1 MARKRKKNPLLAK
14 ITMIIVF
21 LIGCLV
27 MFYPFYIDALN
38 SYLDEVRM
46 ESFQK
51 KEASEYAAQQ
61 KALLEKNEALKE
73 SGLMIGDDPFDE
85 AVTQV
90 VSQEVYDRHLL
101 GTVNIPKLALDIPL
115 FDTTT
120 AGLLESGATVLN
132 GTSQPVGG
140 EGTHSVITGHRGLPQ
155 RELFTN
161 LPKLVI
167 GDLFLLNVLGETLAY
182 EVNDIRV
189 VEPHETSSLKIQ
201 DKQDLVTLVTC
212 TPYMINSHRLLVTGH
227 RVPYTPAIKK
237 AAVKGKQ
244 VRKWK
249 QLSILAGTVLL
260 VLGSFTLIIRIIY
273 FERLKKER
281 FDLDLTLEEGSQ
293 AMPEKVVLYNR
304 RGTKPL
310 MRNGQIFAVTPN
322 REGRILFDNLPGG
335 MYQLRFSGRK
345 GRLKV
350 GIKKKGQKA
359 KVYSRKPLTGFRLRP
374 TLSFHEVPKG
384 T

>member
-1 MARKRKKNPLLAK
+1 MASKRKKNPLIAK
-14 ITMIIVF
+14 IAMIVIF
-21 LIGCLV
+21 LIGCLI

-46 ESFQK
+46 ERFQK

-61 KALLEKNEALKE
+61 KALLEKNEDLKE

-90 VSQEVYDRHLL
+90 VSQEVYDQHLL
-101 GTVNIPKLALDIPL
+101 GTINIPKLALDIPL

-161 LPKLVI
+161 LPKLVV

-201 DKQDLVTLVTC
+201 DEQDLVTLVTC

-227 RVPYTPAIKK
+227 RVPFTPAIKK

-249 QLSILAGTVLL
+249 QLSILGGTILL
-260 VLGSFTLIIRIIY
+260 VLTSLGLIVRLIY

-281 FDLDLTLEEGSQ
+281 FDLALTLEQGVQ
-293 AMPEKVVLYNR
+293 PLPQKVVLYNR

-310 MRNGQIFAVTPN
+310 MRNGEIFAVTPD
-322 REGRILFDNLPGG
+322 RKGQILFDHLPGG
-335 MYQLRFSGRK
+335 MYQLRFPGMK
-345 GRLKV
+345 GHLKV
-350 GIKKKGQKA
+350 GIKKKGQTA
-359 KVYSRKPLTGFRLRP
+359 KVYSRKSLKGFRLRP
-374 TLSFHEVPKG
+374 TFSLNEAHS
-384 T
+384 